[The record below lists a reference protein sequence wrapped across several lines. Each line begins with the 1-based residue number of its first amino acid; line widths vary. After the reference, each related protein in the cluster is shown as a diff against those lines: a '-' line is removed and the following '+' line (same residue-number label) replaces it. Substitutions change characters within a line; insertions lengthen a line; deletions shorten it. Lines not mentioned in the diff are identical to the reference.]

1 MGHTVSEETKNKKS
15 WDSNAITPGLCDRS
29 RAENVPCLTHF
40 IIFLGT
46 PFMDLLAS
54 SLKYWVV
61 QKMNSDPAW
70 KTVRSISSLRLS
82 YLSS

>member
-1 MGHTVSEETKNKKS
+1 MQSLRVCVIDLVLKTSPPN
-15 WDSNAITPGLCDRS
+15 PLY
-29 RAENVPCLTHF
+29 L
-40 IIFLGT
+40 FLGT

-70 KTVRSISSLRLS
+70 KMVRNIISLKLS